1 MHMRAAVMPRAS
13 LSQYM
18 ISKVFMFS
26 APLHFIFW
34 I

>member
-1 MHMRAAVMPRAS
+1 MHRRATVMPRTS

-18 ISKVFMFS
+18 VSRAFMFS